1 MNITFI
7 VPKEDDRDSPLNQFA
22 QCRVLPPAGLAR
34 MAGLAGKQAMV
45 SVRDER
51 VALIPHKNT
60 AQSTVEVVVL
70 FINSY
75 NRERCLVLAKLY
87 RDLGS
92 YVVLSGPLLVK
103 DYTEPGK
110 YADSLF
116 AGYGEDCMVDFLSDY
131 QQGKAKAVYFAGNG
145 YAPLRLAS

>member
-1 MNITFI
+1 MNLTFI
-7 VPKEDDRDSPLNQFA
+7 IPKDDDRDSPLNQFT

-34 MAGLAGKQAMV
+34 MAGLAGKQAKV
-45 SVRDER
+45 AVRDER
-51 VALIPHKNT
+51 VGLAPH
-60 AQSTVEVVVL
+60 AAAAHSTVDVVVL

-92 YVVLSGPLLVK
+92 YVVLSGPLLLK

-116 AGYGEDCMVDFLSDY
+116 AGYGEECMADFLRDFR
-131 QQGKAKAVYFAGNG
+131 QRKARAVYFAGNG
-145 YAPLRLAS
+145 YAPMRLAS